1 VIDLVFDNRIL
12 TTLFS
17 DEATKYS
24 KQSFSEHFKLTYA
37 KMLND
42 IIDKNIT
49 NTNSDNVILGTN
61 ITDGFAA
68 VYNRNNTSITY
79 LNQSAETV
87 MSRAGKFH
95 LIDLSNIG
103 DWMPLTD
110 FQQLVRQAFGQL
122 HNNGRLVLRRLLGDY
137 SLMDLT
143 VGRITPLYDET
154 GFYSETV
161 VVSK

>member
-1 VIDLVFDNRIL
+1 
-12 TTLFS
+12 
-17 DEATKYS
+17 
-24 KQSFSEHFKLTYA
+24 
-37 KMLND
+37 
-42 IIDKNIT
+42 
-49 NTNSDNVILGTN
+49 
-61 ITDGFAA
+61 
-68 VYNRNNTSITY
+68 
-79 LNQSAETV
+79 